1 MKKQKVDYLHEATQ
15 LIINERV
22 NFKEEHSIRLDLF
35 NAIFMIAG
43 LLERLDVVL
52 GKDKEAS

>member
-15 LIINERV
+15 LIMDERDK
-22 NFKEEHSIRLDLF
+22 FKEEYSIRLDLL
-35 NAIFMIAG
+35 NAIFIIAG